1 MIKIFHALN
10 IVKRVHKQAIEQVAI
25 EYNLC
30 EAIVKLLQQCNSKLA
45 THIYQLVASI
55 TGKEDSILSLRFAK
69 GGVLSLIKG
78 CFMRRLAEGLDGLID
93 SMCTNA
99 AFALG
104 KLASSPNPIVIR
116 DIKQTQ
122 FL

>member
-69 GGVLSLIKG
+69 GGVLPLIKG
-78 CFMRRLAEGLDGLID
+78 CFMRRLAEGLDD